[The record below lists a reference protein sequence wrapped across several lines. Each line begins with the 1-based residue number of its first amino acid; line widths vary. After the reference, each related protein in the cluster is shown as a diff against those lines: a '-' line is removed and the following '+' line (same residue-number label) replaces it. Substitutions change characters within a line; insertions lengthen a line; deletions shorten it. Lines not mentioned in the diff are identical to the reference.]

1 MQIGTKGLRVL
12 FWAETQSE
20 DLNTAHF
27 TSQQQAGVMMPVLE
41 LLDNK
46 TATTC
51 GTRYD
56 LLIVDY
62 LSVQKYFFLFN
73 ILSVIQVGSI
83 VSIFKWH

>member
-1 MQIGTKGLRVL
+1 
-12 FWAETQSE
+12 
-20 DLNTAHF
+20 
-27 TSQQQAGVMMPVLE
+27 MMPILE

>member
-1 MQIGTKGLRVL
+1 
-12 FWAETQSE
+12 
-20 DLNTAHF
+20 
-27 TSQQQAGVMMPVLE
+27 MMSVLE